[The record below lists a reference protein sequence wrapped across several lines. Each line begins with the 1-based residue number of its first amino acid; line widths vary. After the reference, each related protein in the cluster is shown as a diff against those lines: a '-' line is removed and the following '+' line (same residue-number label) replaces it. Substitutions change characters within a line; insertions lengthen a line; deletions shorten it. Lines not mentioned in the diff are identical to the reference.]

1 MSPKITLAADINIAT
16 KVASLKMTAMNVSPA
31 LLLAGGL
38 LPLVA
43 QSVSTCQQTNPVAV
57 AGTPSP
63 SPTPVPFVDLR
74 GYTPDELAA
83 YAGYCDAQVR
93 AALSRGDT
101 AAARGWANTRN
112 SVQAE
117 MKRATPRPDR
127 DRPRPRHHAAPSPR
141 AHRMPAATPAPEEP
155 RRRPG
160 YLLPPNWPTE

>member
-1 MSPKITLAADINIAT
+1 
-16 KVASLKMTAMNVSPA
+16 MNVSPA

-38 LPLVA
+38 LPLVG
-43 QSVSTCQQTNPVAV
+43 QFVSTCQQTSPAAV
-57 AGTPSP
+57 AATPSA

-74 GYTPDELAA
+74 GYTPDDLAA

-101 AAARGWANTRN
+101 DAARGWANTRN

-117 MKRATPRPDR
+117 MKRYPRRDR
-127 DRPRPRHHAAPSPR
+127 DRSGPGHHAAPSPR
-141 AHRMPAATPAPEEP
+141 ADQKPAATPTTEKPT
-155 RRRPG
+155 RRPG

>member
-1 MSPKITLAADINIAT
+1 
-16 KVASLKMTAMNVSPA
+16 VSPA
-31 LLLAGGL
+31 LLLLGGL
-38 LPLVA
+38 LPMVA
-43 QSVSTCQQTNPVAV
+43 QVATTCQQTNPAAV

-63 SPTPVPFVDLR
+63 SPTPVLFVDLK

-117 MKRATPRPDR
+117 MKRATPPPDRNRSGRATPRPDR
-127 DRPRPRHHAAPSPR
+127 YRSRPRHLAAPSPR
-141 AHRMPAATPAPEEP
+141 ADQMPVATPTPEQP
-155 RRRPG
+155 TRRPG

>member
-1 MSPKITLAADINIAT
+1 
-16 KVASLKMTAMNVSPA
+16 MNVSPA
-31 LLLAGGL
+31 LLLLGGL
-38 LPLVA
+38 LPMVA
-43 QSVSTCQQTNPVAV
+43 QVATTCQQTNPAAV

-63 SPTPVPFVDLR
+63 SPTPVPFVDLK
-74 GYTPDELAA
+74 GYTPDDLAA

-117 MKRATPRPDR
+117 MKRATPPPDR
-127 DRPRPRHHAAPSPR
+127 YRSRRATPPLDRYRSRRATPPPDRYRSRPRHLAAPSPR
-141 AHRMPAATPAPEEP
+141 ADQMPVATPTPEQP
-155 RRRPG
+155 TRRPG

>member
-1 MSPKITLAADINIAT
+1 
-16 KVASLKMTAMNVSPA
+16 VSPA
-31 LLLAGGL
+31 LLLLGGL
-38 LPLVA
+38 LPMVA
-43 QSVSTCQQTNPVAV
+43 QVATTCQQTNPAAV

-63 SPTPVPFVDLR
+63 SPTPVPFVDLK
-74 GYTPDELAA
+74 GYTPDDLAA

-117 MKRATPRPDR
+117 MKRATPPPDRYRSRRATPRPDR
-127 DRPRPRHHAAPSPR
+127 YRSRPRHLAAPSPR
-141 AHRMPAATPAPEEP
+141 ADQMPVATPTPEQP
-155 RRRPG
+155 TRRPG

>member
-1 MSPKITLAADINIAT
+1 
-16 KVASLKMTAMNVSPA
+16 MNVSPA
-31 LLLAGGL
+31 LLLLGGL
-38 LPLVA
+38 LPMVA
-43 QSVSTCQQTNPVAV
+43 QVATTCQQTNPAAV

-63 SPTPVPFVDLR
+63 SPTPVLFVDLK

-117 MKRATPRPDR
+117 MKRATPPPDR
-127 DRPRPRHHAAPSPR
+127 YRSRPRHLAAPSPR
-141 AHRMPAATPAPEEP
+141 ADQMPVATPTPEQP
-155 RRRPG
+155 TRRPG

>member
-1 MSPKITLAADINIAT
+1 
-16 KVASLKMTAMNVSPA
+16 MNVSPA
-31 LLLAGGL
+31 LLLLGGL
-38 LPLVA
+38 LPMVA
-43 QSVSTCQQTNPVAV
+43 QVATTCQQTNPAAV

-63 SPTPVPFVDLR
+63 SPTPVPFVDLK
-74 GYTPDELAA
+74 GYTPDDLAA

-117 MKRATPRPDR
+117 MKRATPPPDR
-127 DRPRPRHHAAPSPR
+127 YRSRRVTPPPDRYRSRPRHLAAPSPR
-141 AHRMPAATPAPEEP
+141 ADQMPVATPTPEQP
-155 RRRPG
+155 TRRPG